1 MNEDE
6 RIGNIKSTHN
16 VMGYYRIRYNNPF
29 IQEIEIASMGEKQ
42 YKLLCC
48 PIDLEQ
54 LIMEHRRFYK
64 NETDPI
70 RKEKEQTRFISYF
83 GFFPDDIIAVDSK
96 ENVSKKAIRNT
107 LDKKNIRFNFNDVGY
122 NYFLLNPNPRII
134 LIKRN
139 SHTKKIQNG
148 NS

>member
-1 MNEDE
+1 MNENKRTDDVDC
-6 RIGNIKSTHN
+6 THN

-42 YKLLCC
+42 YKLICC

-64 NETDPI
+64 NEDDPI
-70 RKEKEQTRFISYF
+70 RKKKEQTRFVSYF
-83 GFFPDDIIAVDSK
+83 GFLPDNVIAVDNK
-96 ENVSKKAIRNT
+96 ENVSKQAIINT
-107 LDKKNIRFNFNDVGY
+107 LNRKNIKFNFNDVGY

-139 SHTKKIQNG
+139 FHNKKI
-148 NS
+148 

>member
-1 MNEDE
+1 MNENKRTD
-6 RIGNIKSTHN
+6 NIDSTHN

-42 YKLLCC
+42 YKLICC

-64 NETDPI
+64 NENDPI
-70 RKEKEQTRFISYF
+70 RKKKEQMRFVSYF
-83 GFFPDDIIAVDSK
+83 GFLPDDVIAVDNK
-96 ENVSKKAIRNT
+96 ENVSKQAIINT
-107 LDKKNIRFNFNDVGY
+107 LDRKNIRFNFNDVGY

-139 SHTKKIQNG
+139 FHNKKI
-148 NS
+148 